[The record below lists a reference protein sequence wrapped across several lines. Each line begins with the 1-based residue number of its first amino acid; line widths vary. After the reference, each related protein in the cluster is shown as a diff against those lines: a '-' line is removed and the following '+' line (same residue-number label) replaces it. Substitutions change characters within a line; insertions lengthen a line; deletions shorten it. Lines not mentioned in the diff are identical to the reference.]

1 MKDKLF
7 TLMTLCILTAC
18 VNTKSESS
26 ANNDD
31 PISFQNG
38 DLMTDVSED
47 SLGNPLTY
55 PTGEAAVTSQVKVW
69 KPGFTSP
76 WHYHPYTGIA
86 YVVQGE
92 LTVNFDSNTS
102 LEDISAEK
110 TVSSSQTFKAGDKAF
125 LGVSNTWH
133 YSESSGSEELI
144 FIVSWLGEKG
154 SPIAVMGKTE

>member
-26 ANNDD
+26 ANNDGQ
-31 PISFQNG
+31 ISFQNG

-110 TVSSSQTFKAGDKAF
+110 LFHPRKHSK
-125 LGVSNTWH
+125 LGTK
-133 YSESSGSEELI
+133 L
-144 FIVSWLGEKG
+144 F
-154 SPIAVMGKTE
+154 

>member
-1 MKDKLF
+1 M
-7 TLMTLCILTAC
+7 TAC

-26 ANNDD
+26 ANNDGQ
-31 PISFQNG
+31 ISFQNG

-110 TVSSSQTFKAGDKAF
+110 LFHLANIQSWGQSFFRRVKYMALFRKFGFRRIDLYCF
-125 LGVSNTWH
+125 LAW
-133 YSESSGSEELI
+133 
-144 FIVSWLGEKG
+144 
-154 SPIAVMGKTE
+154 